1 MAKILMADDDPT
13 ILSLLNKILTS
24 KGYEVQLAENGSA
37 AEHLLQTEQFDLL
50 ISDIK
55 MEPID
60 GMQLLKRTNQMRPHI
75 AVIMLTAYATVAT
88 AVEAMKEGAFDYIPK
103 PFKIDELLETVG
115 RALEYQ
121 RALSDHAHGMLGNE
135 PKKFFGNIVAV
146 SDQMVNVCEMI
157 KRVAPT
163 KTTIMITGESGTGK
177 ELVAEAIHSFSA
189 RSSGPFIPVNCAALP
204 ETLIESELFGHVKGA
219 FTGATAS
226 KEGLFEAAKGGTI
239 FLDEVNSIP
248 LPLQSKL
255 LRAIQ
260 NKRIRKVGGTE
271 EFDVDVR
278 ILAASNRS
286 LEVMVKDGTFRE
298 DLFYRLSVISI
309 DIPPL
314 KQRMEDVLPLARHF
328 IEKES
333 EVGGDVPEIDETVR
347 AIFQHYSW
355 PGNVREL
362 QNVIQHCLTFQKD
375 NQITKDTLPA
385 KLIISYEEEDPGSIS
400 GPTGGQ
406 DEFGK
411 GKSLK
416 AFLRAKEKEY
426 LKTVIEA
433 MGGDK
438 AAAAKELDI
447 SLATLYRKLPEE
459 EQGVE

>member
-1 MAKILMADDDPT
+1 MARILIADDDPT
-13 ILSLLNKILTS
+13 ILSLLNKILIS
-24 KGYEVQLAENGSA
+24 KGYDVQLAENGSV
-37 AEHLLQTEQFDLL
+37 AEKALKSEQFDLL

-55 MEPID
+55 MEPVD
-60 GMQLLKRTNQMRPHI
+60 GMQLLKRTRQMRPHI
-75 AVIMLTAYATVAT
+75 GVIMLTAYATVAT

-103 PFKIDELLETVG
+103 PFKIDELLETVK

-121 RALSDHAHGMLGNE
+121 KSLSEQISGNAAVE
-135 PKKFFGNIVAV
+135 SKKYFGNIVAV
-146 SDQMVNVCEMI
+146 SEQMINVCEMI

-177 ELVAEAIHSFSA
+177 ELVAEAVHSFSA
-189 RSSGPFIPVNCAALP
+189 RSEGPFLPVNCAALP
-204 ETLIESELFGHVKGA
+204 ETLIESELFGHVKGS
-219 FTGATAS
+219 FTGANAN
-226 KEGLFEAAKGGTI
+226 KEGLFEASKGGTL
-239 FLDEVNSIP
+239 FLDEINSIP
-248 LPLQSKL
+248 HGLQSKL

-260 NKRIRKVGGTE
+260 NKKIRKVGGNE

-278 ILAASNRS
+278 ILAASNRN
-286 LEVMVKDGTFRE
+286 LEVMVKEGEFRE

-314 KQRMEDVLPLARHF
+314 KQRPEDILPLAQHF
-328 IEKES
+328 IAQEMEDS
-333 EVGGDVPEIDETVR
+333 EFPTIDNAVLS
-347 AIFQHYSW
+347 ILQNYSW

-362 QNVIQHCLTFQKD
+362 QNVIQHCLTFIQDGK
-375 NQITKDTLPA
+375 ITKETLPS
-385 KLIISYEEEDPGSIS
+385 KLIVSYEEN
-400 GPTGGQ
+400 PTVQNAALTG
-406 DEFGK
+406 EFEK

-426 LKTVIEA
+426 LKTVIDS

-459 EQGVE
+459 EQGEA

>member
-1 MAKILMADDDPT
+1 MAKILIADDDPT
-13 ILSLLNKILTS
+13 ILSLLNKILLS
-24 KGYEVQLAENGSA
+24 KGYEVQLAEHGGV
-37 AEHLLQTEQFDLL
+37 AEKMLKTEQFDLL

-55 MEPID
+55 MAPVD
-60 GMQLLKRTNQMRPHI
+60 GMQLLRNTRDLRPHVG
-75 AVIMLTAYATVAT
+75 VIMLTAYATVAT

-103 PFKIDELLETVG
+103 PFKIDELLETVK
-115 RALEYQ
+115 RALDYQ
-121 RALSDHAHGMLGNE
+121 KSLSEHISADSHITA
-135 PKKFFGNIVAV
+135 KKYFGNIIAE
-146 SDQMVNVCEMI
+146 SDQMINVCEMI

-177 ELVAEAIHSFSA
+177 ELVAEAVHSFSA
-189 RSSGPFIPVNCAALP
+189 RSEGPFIPVNCAALP

-219 FTGATAS
+219 FTGANVN
-226 KEGLFEAAKGGTI
+226 KEGLFEASRGGTL
-239 FLDEVNSIP
+239 FLDEINSIP
-248 LPLQSKL
+248 HGLQSKL

-260 NKRIRKVGGTE
+260 NKKIRKVGGIE

-278 ILAASNRS
+278 ILAASNRN
-286 LEVMVKDGTFRE
+286 LETMVKEGTFRE

-314 KQRMEDVLPLARHF
+314 KERPDDILPLAQHF
-328 IEKES
+328 ISQEADS
-333 EVGGDVPEIDETVR
+333 SQSPTIDNAVL
-347 AIFQHYSW
+347 AILQNYSW

-362 QNVIQHCLTFQKD
+362 QNVMQHCLTFCRD
-375 NQITKDTLPA
+375 GQITKETLPS
-385 KLIISYEEEDPGSIS
+385 KLIVSFNENPNAQSAS
-400 GPTGGQ
+400 VTG
-406 DEFGK
+406 EFEK

-426 LKTVIEA
+426 LKSVIDN

-459 EQGVE
+459 EQQAE

>member
-1 MAKILMADDDPT
+1 MAKILMVDDDPT

-24 KGYEVQLAENGSA
+24 KGYDVQLAKDGSA
-37 AEHLLQTEQFDLL
+37 AENLLQTGQFDLL

-55 MEPID
+55 MEPVD
-60 GMQLLKRTNQMRPHI
+60 GMQLLKKTNQMRPHI
-75 AVIMLTAYATVAT
+75 AVIMLTAYATVET

-121 RALSDHAHGMLGNE
+121 RALYDHAHGMLGNE

-189 RSSGPFIPVNCAALP
+189 RSSGPFLPVNCAALP
-204 ETLIESELFGHVKGA
+204 ETLIESELFGHVRGA

-248 LPLQSKL
+248 LSLQSKL

-286 LEVMVKDGTFRE
+286 LETMVKDGTFRE

-314 KQRMEDVLPLARHF
+314 KQRMEDVLPLAQHF

-333 EVGGDVPEIDETVR
+333 EVGDVPEIDETVR

-362 QNVIQHCLTFQKD
+362 QNVIQHCLTFQKG

-385 KLIISYEEEDPGSIS
+385 KLVISYEEEDPGYTPSPAR
-400 GPTGGQ
+400 GR
-406 DEFGK
+406 DEFGG

-438 AAAAKELDI
+438 VAAAKELDI

-459 EQGVE
+459 EQGVK

>member
-24 KGYEVQLAENGSA
+24 KGYDVQLAKDGSA
-37 AEHLLQTEQFDLL
+37 AENLLQTGQFDLL

-55 MEPID
+55 MEPVD
-60 GMQLLKRTNQMRPHI
+60 GMQLLKKTNQMRPHI
-75 AVIMLTAYATVAT
+75 AVIMLTAYATVET

-121 RALSDHAHGMLGNE
+121 RALYDHAHGMLGNE

-189 RSSGPFIPVNCAALP
+189 RSSGPFLPVNCAALP

-219 FTGATAS
+219 FTGATS
-226 KEGLFEAAKGGTI
+226 NKEGLFEAAKGGTI

-248 LPLQSKL
+248 LSLQSKL

-286 LEVMVKDGTFRE
+286 LETMVKD
-298 DLFYRLSVISI
+298 
-309 DIPPL
+309 
-314 KQRMEDVLPLARHF
+314 
-328 IEKES
+328 
-333 EVGGDVPEIDETVR
+333 
-347 AIFQHYSW
+347 
-355 PGNVREL
+355 
-362 QNVIQHCLTFQKD
+362 
-375 NQITKDTLPA
+375 
-385 KLIISYEEEDPGSIS
+385 
-400 GPTGGQ
+400 
-406 DEFGK
+406 
-411 GKSLK
+411 
-416 AFLRAKEKEY
+416 
-426 LKTVIEA
+426 
-433 MGGDK
+433 
-438 AAAAKELDI
+438 
-447 SLATLYRKLPEE
+447 
-459 EQGVE
+459 